1 MSTAGRAAFD
11 AVVVGAGPNGLTAAA
26 RLARAGR
33 SVLVLERADRI
44 GGGARTASLGDP
56 DVVHDLCSAVHPL
69 GAASPAF
76 AALDLGTRGLR
87 WAHPPTPLAH
97 PVDDEHVGVL
107 ERDLDT
113 TAIGLGV
120 DAEAWRALVG
130 PSVRRWDRLVE
141 GFLGPLVPLPRR
153 PVTLARFAPVGLRSA
168 EVLARRFRE
177 PSAAALLAGCAAHSF
192 LRLDAPFTG
201 GLGIVLAAAAHA
213 VGWPVA
219 VGGSQAIVD
228 ALAAEVVAH
237 GGEIRCGTD
246 VRALGDLPSRRATV
260 LDVTPEQYLAL
271 GGRPSWWY
279 RRWRRAP
286 GTCKVDYVLDGPM
299 PWRHDACRRAG
310 TVHLGGAASALAA
323 AEAAVLAGRHAVE
336 PFVLVAQAAVADPGR
351 RTADGRE
358 PLWAYCHVPNG
369 SAVDASAAIETQFD
383 RYAPGWRDR
392 VRHRWVRTAVDT
404 EAHDPSMPGGDIAGG
419 SLGGTQL
426 LARPRPGLDPW
437 RTPEPSTWLC
447 SASTPPGA
455 GVHGMCGWWAAGR
468 VLAAGRRARPTGRP

>member
-1 MSTAGRAAFD
+1 MSPGREAFD

-69 GAASPAF
+69 GVASPAF
-76 AALDLGTRGLR
+76 GGLDLAGRGLR
-87 WAHPPTPLAH
+87 WAHPAVPLAH
-97 PVDDEHVGVL
+97 PVDDDRVGVL
-107 ERDLDT
+107 HRGLDA
-113 TAIGLGV
+113 TAAGLGA
-120 DAEAWRALVG
+120 DADGWRRMLGPLVRG
-130 PSVRRWDRLVE
+130 WDPLVE
-141 GFLGPLVPLPRR
+141 GFLGPLLPWPRR
-153 PVTLARFAPVGLRSA
+153 PVALARFARVGLRSSEA
-168 EVLARRFRE
+168 LSRRFRGPE
-177 PSAAALLAGCAAHSF
+177 AAALLAGCAAHSF

-201 GLGIVLAAAAHA
+201 GLGLVLAAAAHA

-219 VGGSQAIVD
+219 VGGSQAIAD
-228 ALAAEVVAH
+228 ALAAEVIAH
-237 GGEIRCGTD
+237 GGEIRCGVE
-246 VRALGDLPSRRATV
+246 VRALGELPPRRATV

-286 GTCKVDYVLDGPM
+286 GTCKVDYVLDAPM
-299 PWRHDACRRAG
+299 PWRHEPCRRAG
-310 TVHLGGAASALAA
+310 TVHLGGSSADVAA
-323 AEAAVLAGRHAVE
+323 AEAAVLAGRVAPA
-336 PFVLVAQAAVADPGR
+336 PFVLVAQPAVADPTR
-351 RTADGRE
+351 RSADGRE

-369 SAVDASAAIETQFD
+369 SPVDASAAIETQFD
-383 RYAPGWRDR
+383 RFAPGWRDR
-392 VRHRWVRTAVDT
+392 VRQRWVRTAVDT

-419 SLGGTQL
+419 SLGGLQL

-437 RTPEPSTWLC
+437 RTPEPATWLC

-468 VLAAGRRARPTGRP
+468 VLAADRRRWPTSRP